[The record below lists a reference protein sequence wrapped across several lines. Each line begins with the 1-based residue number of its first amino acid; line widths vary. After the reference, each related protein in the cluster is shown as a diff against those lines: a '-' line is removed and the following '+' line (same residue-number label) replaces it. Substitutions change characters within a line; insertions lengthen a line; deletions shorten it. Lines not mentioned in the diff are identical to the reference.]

1 MIHAGGQLEIGA
13 AKERSLLAQLVLRA
27 NQTVSHDRLIDVA
40 SGREPAGHGAH
51 DTEHLVC
58 HLRAAFDSAA
68 PGWGQVLV
76 DALVGYALAIDN
88 DQVDA
93 ARFERMVD
101 EGRWALAA
109 GDATAAASTLTRA
122 LQLWR
127 GDALADFALESWARP
142 EAIRLE
148 ELRIS
153 ATEDWVEA
161 KLASG
166 QSHELVGE
174 LRQLVSEHPLRER
187 LWGQLMVALYRCGR
201 QGEALRSFADLR
213 RILSEEL
220 GLEPSPGLR
229 QLEHGRPQPAE
240 LSRRSLGSRAGLK
253 PTAVAPRVPLAGPLS
268 RTNDL
273 PLHGRKAEHDVLAR
287 CWEQA
292 RAGQRQFVLVSG
304 EPGIGKSRLVTG
316 FAAAA
321 HAEGATALYGRC
333 EEELGVPTSRS
344 SRSCDIMC
352 SPARSESSASSWTP
366 MERGAGSSRH
376 WPVRPI
382 FQRRAGRPDTE
393 RFRLFEAVVSAL
405 AVAAGARTVVL
416 VLDDLHWASA
426 PTLLLL
432 KHLLRATPSMAL
444 LVIGTTERTSWTR
457 TIHFGSCAPTCRH
470 EPGVERLRLEGLS
483 AEEVVTLVADAA
495 RHPRRQ
501 WDEHGRGHRQET
513 GGNPFYVIEMVR
525 HLVEIGAV
533 RPSEVGWTYA
543 RGASGSRPAESVR
556 EVIERRVGRMP
567 ENSRRALTM
576 AAVIG
581 PEFSIEL
588 LAQVLRMRED
598 ETLAAVET
606 ATSSGLVSR
615 RRDGS
620 AG

>member
-1 MIHAGGQLEIGA
+1 MMTEGFEFRILGALEVIHAGGPLEIGA

-27 NQTVSHDRLIDVA
+27 NQTVSRDRLIDVA
-40 SGREPAGHGAH
+40 WGENPPATAR
-51 DTEHLVC
+51 TTLNTYVC

-76 DALVGYALAIDN
+76 TRSSGYALAIDN

-127 GDALADFALESWARP
+127 GDALADFAFESWARP

-213 RILSEEL
+213 RIPL
-220 GLEPSPGLR
+220 GGAGPRAKPWSSATGA
-229 QLEHGRPQPAE
+229 GRPQPAE
-240 LSRRSLGSRAGLK
+240 LSRRSLGSRARPK

-333 EEELGVPTSRS
+333 EEELGVPYQPFIEVLRHYVLTCPERELCEFVDTHGSEVARVV
-344 SRSCDIMC
+344 
-352 SPARSESSASSWTP
+352 PALARRVPNLPAP
-366 MERGAGSSRH
+366 
-376 WPVRPI
+376 RP
-382 FQRRAGRPDTE
+382 ADPDTE

-405 AVAAGARTVVL
+405 AVAAGARPVVL

-432 KHLLRATPSMAL
+432 KHLLRATPPMAL
-444 LVIGTTERTSWTR
+444 LVIGTYRENELDADHPLWKLRADLWR
-457 TIHFGSCAPTCRH
+457 

-495 RHPRRQ
+495 GGTLAASGMNMA
-501 WDEHGRGHRQET
+501 EAIGQET

-543 RGASGSRPAESVR
+543 REAAGFRPAR
-556 EVIERRVGRMP
+556 K
-567 ENSRRALTM
+567 RA
-576 AAVIG
+576 
-581 PEFSIEL
+581 
-588 LAQVLRMRED
+588 
-598 ETLAAVET
+598 
-606 ATSSGLVSR
+606 
-615 RRDGS
+615 
-620 AG
+620 